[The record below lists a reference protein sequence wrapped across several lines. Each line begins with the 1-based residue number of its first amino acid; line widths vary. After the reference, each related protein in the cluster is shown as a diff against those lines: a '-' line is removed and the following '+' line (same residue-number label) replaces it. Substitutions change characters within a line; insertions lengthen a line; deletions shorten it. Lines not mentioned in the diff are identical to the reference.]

1 MTIIESLVRLRDDLK
16 KWVTNNLLFLDKR
29 TRNIEDDGS
38 GALNIIDEKGNLIL
52 RVDEDGVKTTAV
64 EAKAIRVDG
73 KDVSTLGSSME
84 NIEDD
89 GSDELTVTDPD
100 GNTILRVDE
109 EGLETTVV
117 KAQRLVVNGVD
128 VGEQEPPVTDYNDLE
143 NAPDIEDDE
152 SAELVVTDPDGNVVM
167 RVDGEGIDAV
177 GVKVNGV
184 EVDPNNVQYTEQ
196 ELTEEQKAQ
205 ARANIGAVSADEV
218 GTGDASMENI
228 VDDES
233 GELTVQDPNGNP
245 ILRVDEFGLETTRVV
260 AGGVDLGAALAA
272 LDHDDVIYAIY
283 GETTYAEV
291 KAAADEGKVVLC
303 LHGGRIYE
311 LATFYSVTYEGVT
324 KYYAQFW
331 AIPDSGQARYLAVEE
346 LDGEST
352 WGHSGTYRG
361 EGMHNKVKEITEE
374 STDIQYPSAKAVYDL
389 VQTAALTFETDDT
402 LSLTD
407 GVLKV
412 NMATEVGDQTL
423 PVTAA
428 AVNTTVGNIETL
440 LATI

>member
-1 MTIIESLVRLRDDLK
+1 MTIIESLVRLRDDMK
-16 KWVTNNLLFLDKR
+16 KWVTANLLFLDRR

-38 GALNIIDEKGNLIL
+38 GALNITDPKGNLIL
-52 RVDEDGVKTTAV
+52 RVDKDGVKTTAV
-64 EAKAIRVDG
+64 EADQIAGR
-73 KDVSTLGSSME
+73 
-84 NIEDD
+84 DD
-89 GSDELTVTDPD
+89 TSLTVQDED
-100 GNTILRVDE
+100 GNVIMRVDE
-109 EGLETTVV
+109 GGVETTVV

-167 RVDGEGIDAV
+167 RVDKDGIDAV
-177 GVKVNGV
+177 GVKVGGKTV
-184 EVDPNNVQYTEQ
+184 SSESVQYTEQ
-196 ELTEEQKAQ
+196 ELTDEQKAQ
-205 ARANIGAVSADEV
+205 ARANIGAVSADEA

-260 AGGVDLGAALAA
+260 AGGVDLGAA
-272 LDHDDVIYAIY
+272 VEKVFYATY
-283 GETTYAEV
+283 GMTTYAEI
-291 KAAADEGKVVLC
+291 KAAAEAGRVVHC
-303 LHGGRIYE
+303 LHSTSGQTSDNLVYTLSGFFSVGSATKTYY
-311 LATFYSVTYEGVT
+311 ATFRASALTSNLCAFNVME
-324 KYYAQFW
+324 K
-331 AIPDSGQARYLAVEE
+331 
-346 LDGEST
+346 DGETT
-352 WGHSGTYRG
+352 WGDVTHSSIQTTGDR
-361 EGMHNKVKEITEE
+361 VKEITEE

-389 VQTAALTFETDDT
+389 MQSAAPTFETDDT